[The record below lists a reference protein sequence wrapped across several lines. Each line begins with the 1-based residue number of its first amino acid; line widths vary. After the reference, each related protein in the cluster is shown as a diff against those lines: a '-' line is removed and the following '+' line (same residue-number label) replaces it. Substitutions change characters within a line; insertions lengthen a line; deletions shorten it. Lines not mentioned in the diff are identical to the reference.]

1 MAVLQNNI
9 LAGAAGSG
17 GAAADAFQIKQS
29 LRFDE
34 SASSR
39 LDKTF
44 YATGNQTTWTWSG
57 WFKRGKNDHYGQL
70 FTCSTAS
77 NNYTQ
82 VYVENTGQFVIASNT
97 TAGGN
102 RYLVSHARLRDPT
115 AWYHL
120 VAVFDTNNATSTDR
134 MRLYVNGKR
143 LTHFSNTSYPNSG
156 TLSNVNS
163 TNQHSIGSVQPL
175 GSNGK
180 LDGYLAEVHFVDGQA
195 LEPTSFGAFDDDT
208 GVWNPIEFTGNH
220 NTAGVTHWRQ
230 ADSSDAPSGDSNAQ
244 NYRTQRAFED
254 PQPTALVWD
263 HQATETIGL
272 QNITGV
278 TSLRLK
284 LNSVGNAKLAI
295 NGGALF
301 SVGNHGTST
310 SYPPSESQAS
320 WYTISNPP
328 STLTSIS
335 ATGGGSG
342 TGNWASVWAIEV
354 NGNRV
359 VDIPAGVNGFH
370 LDFDP
375 TAGVIY
381 SDAVLNA
388 GNDPANL
395 FDGGT
400 SNYVEGST
408 DGTPVT
414 WSGNVTGINKLEFYG
429 NQAGTNRTFSVNGV
443 DKLSLVPTSPG
454 WFTVP
459 NVTTL
464 TAFSYSRGASGNY
477 VDLFAVRVN
486 GAILAD
492 HSAPGADASGNRNH
506 WTPTNLVVAPA
517 GNFDLSTAS
526 LNPWGGAS
534 YVSGRD
540 DISMAFDG
548 SPDSYL
554 LLNNQ
559 NNHGIDFSPGISV
572 SSKVEIWGLTSN
584 QSVTTNLNSS
594 GVQYTP
600 GQWTT
605 VYQGTGTLTSI
616 TMQSNNNRPA
626 LARIRVDGVE
636 LIGRGLDTDV
646 LTDSPTDYDDGTNIG
661 GNYATLNPLMD
672 RDGQTIT
679 LSNGN
684 LSFTSAASSGQ
695 YGTRVNNFG
704 VTSGKWYAEFTVKV
718 VGNGVFIGVTR
729 DPDGDSNYIGGH
741 SASYGYLTNGQK
753 YNNNSSSSYG
763 ASYTAGDVIG
773 IALDMDNNTV
783 AFYKNGSSQGTAFSS
798 LAAGT
803 YFMGISGAVN
813 AAVDANFGQS
823 QFKIS
828 SVPTGFKTL
837 CTKNLPDPDIEDPS
851 DHFDIKLWSGNGGR
865 LVIGDPVYSSSADSG
880 ITNAANIFNG
890 STSNGGYF
898 PGTGTNKV
906 LTTSPF
912 TINTSLRVY
921 QNFRSDGTYAICLN
935 DSCISVAGS
944 GTNSTVFRWS
954 TVDLSSFTLP
964 LDVTKLGYSLS
975 QNSGNTIMAV
985 EVDGTILVDGGSD
998 GPLEFSPDLVWVK
1011 RRNAAI
1017 DNLLFDSLRGF
1028 GANKELVSNDTY
1040 TEGMTGLG
1048 NPNTDVWGYVD
1059 SVTNNGFVVEKGSH
1073 STGNAAN
1080 TNGEPYV
1087 GWVWNGGNLINTFNT
1102 STHDQSQVWSS
1113 LATLSGGS
1121 TASGKGLVNGFDGT
1135 TTTATEGDSNNEY
1148 LELPI
1153 STTIASGGVRVY
1165 AAVTSSNPLYINLY
1179 NGSSNVQTITGS
1191 NSGGQWYA
1199 TTYAGPITKIRI
1211 ERGGRPFEFNAVE
1224 VNGKILTNAGLIAVG
1239 GLNSSVYD
1247 QSQNWTNNVS
1257 STSNI
1262 TSGQES
1268 RLFNGSLTGS
1278 GADIQ
1283 SSQGTS
1289 GVINFTNAITGSK
1302 IEIFTIGNVGE
1313 IGINGGNLTV
1323 TANQWVDTG
1332 VTSLTS
1338 VETRHPGAGLIQNPS
1353 GLRVDGKILV
1363 DSGLSVTN
1371 VPTVASTVTANT
1383 TAGMSIVTASP
1394 NNNAVSIAHGLNAAP
1409 SLIISKSRTVSYDWN
1424 VYHGSLGGNS
1434 ILRLN
1439 TEAAIQT
1446 VSNYWNNVNS
1456 STFSVTSGNNANNSG
1471 DMLYYCF
1478 SPVAGYSAVGTF
1490 EGTGNTNGSTN
1501 GPYVHLGFRPRF
1513 LLMKNADLSSQYEDW
1528 MIVDADREPGGN
1540 PTATYLLANETNGEA
1555 DNTNIVD
1562 FLSNGFKV
1570 RNADSTF
1577 NGNGNTIVYYAV
1589 AENPFKI
1596 SRAR

>member
-17 GAAADAFQIKQS
+17 GAAADTFQIKQS

-359 VDIPAGVNGFH
+359 VDTPAGVNGFH

-375 TAGVIY
+375 TAGVTY
-381 SDAVLNA
+381 SDAISNA
-388 GNDPANL
+388 GNNPANL

-414 WSGNVTGINKLEFYG
+414 WSGNVTGITTLEFYG
-429 NQAGTNRTFSVNGV
+429 VQAGSSRTFTVNGV
-443 DKLSLVPTSPG
+443 DKLSLVPTSAG

-459 NVTTL
+459 NITTL
-464 TAFSYSRGASGNY
+464 TAFSFSRGGSGNY

-526 LNPWGGAS
+526 LNPGGGAS

-540 DISMAFDG
+540 EISMAFDG

-554 LLNNQ
+554 LLSNQ

-572 SSKVEIWGLTSN
+572 SSKVEIWGLTSG
-584 QSVTTNLNSS
+584 QYARTNFDS

-605 VYQGTGTLTSI
+605 IYTGTGTLTSI
-616 TMQSNNNRPA
+616 TMVSNNNRPA

-646 LTDSPTDYDDGTNIG
+646 LTDSPTDYNDGTNIG

-837 CTKNLPDPDIEDPS
+837 CTKNLPDPDIQDPS
-851 DHFDIKLWSGNGGR
+851 NHFDIKLWSGNGGR
-865 LVIGDPVYSSSADSG
+865 LVIGVPKYSDGATATGGFESSNPATNGFNGNLTSGDRANGVTVGGTIEIVFNPGLSVSSTVGIWSGKSGFKYQINNSGSYTSVTNAVEQWHDASFSGTLTNLKIQHTASNEAPGFSG
-880 ITNAANIFNG
+880 I
-890 STSNGGYF
+890 
-898 PGTGTNKV
+898 
-906 LTTSPF
+906 
-912 TINTSLRVY
+912 RV
-921 QNFRSDGTYAICLN
+921 DGTTL
-935 DSCISVAGS
+935 
-944 GTNSTVFRWS
+944 
-954 TVDLSSFTLP
+954 VD
-964 LDVTKLGYSLS
+964 G
-975 QNSGNTIMAV
+975 SGNT
-985 EVDGTILVDGGSD
+985 
-998 GPLEFSPDLVWVK
+998 PLKYSPDLIWVK

-1080 TNGEPYV
+1080 TNNEPYV
-1087 GWVWNGGNLINTFNT
+1087 GWVWNGGDLINTFNT

-1224 VNGKILTNAGLIAVG
+1224 VNGKILTNAGLIGVG
-1239 GLNSSVYD
+1239 GLNTSVYN
-1247 QSQNWTNNVS
+1247 QTQNWTNNVS

-1262 TSGQES
+1262 TSGHEA
-1268 RLFNGSLTGS
+1268 RLFNGILSGS
-1278 GADIQ
+1278 NADIQ
-1283 SSQGTS
+1283 SNQGTS
-1289 GVINFTNAITGSK
+1289 GVINFTSAITGSK
-1302 IEIFTIGNVGE
+1302 IEIYTVGNVGQ
-1313 IGINGGNLTV
+1313 IGINGSNLSV

-1338 VETRHPGAGLIQNPS
+1338 VETRHPGAGSVQNPT

-1490 EGTGNTNGSTN
+1490 EGTGNTNGTNN

-1513 LLMKNADLSSQYEDW
+1513 LLMKNADSNGQYEDW

-1589 AENPFKI
+1589 AENPFKV